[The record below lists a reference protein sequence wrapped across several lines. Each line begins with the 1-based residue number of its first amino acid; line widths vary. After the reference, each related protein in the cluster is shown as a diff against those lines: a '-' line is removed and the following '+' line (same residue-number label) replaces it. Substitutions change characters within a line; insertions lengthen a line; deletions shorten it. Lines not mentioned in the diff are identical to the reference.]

1 MDKIAWITD
10 SMAFFPPGEAE
21 KIGVHVV
28 PTVII
33 INGESYREY
42 VDLSVEELD
51 AKMRHDSSVIP
62 TTSQPSFGE
71 LVELYER
78 LKAEGYDYGYAIHIT
93 SGLSGTY
100 ASSVAAAD
108 AVGFKLYAIDSY
120 TGGANQQEMLRVSM
134 QLAQAGKRP
143 EEIVTVLEQFKHQS
157 HFYLII
163 GNMETMRRSGRV
175 SSSQFLLANMLNIK
189 PIVKFDEVGKLV
201 PFKKVRS
208 IKKAFNE
215 MTSEIASQIAK
226 SGLYQQT
233 LYIGHTLA
241 RPAAEQLR
249 DTLQAKL
256 PQISIEIT
264 QFGPSILTHAGSE
277 TVGVFWFDEIHVPT

>member
-21 KIGVHVV
+21 KLGVHVV

-42 VDLSVEELD
+42 TDLSIEQLNQ
-51 AKMRHDSSVIP
+51 KMRESSSVIP

-78 LKAEGYDYGYAIHIT
+78 LQAEGYDYAYAVHIT

-120 TGGANQQEMLRVSM
+120 TGAANQQNMLRLSIEM
-134 QLAQAGKRP
+134 AQAGKQP
-143 EEIVTVLEQFKHQS
+143 EEVMQVLEQFKHHS

-208 IKKAFNE
+208 IKKAFQE
-215 MTSEIASQIAK
+215 MSSEIAAK
-226 SGLYQQT
+226 IEQFGLYNQT

-241 RPAAEQLR
+241 RSSAEQLR
-249 DTLQAKL
+249 DLLQTKL

-277 TVGVFWFDEIHVPT
+277 TVGVYWFDDLTVNR

>member
-21 KIGVHVV
+21 KIGIHVV
-28 PTVII
+28 PTLII

-42 VDLSVEELD
+42 VDLSVEQLD
-51 AKMRHDSSVIP
+51 AKMRQDSSVVP

-78 LKAEGYDYGYAIHIT
+78 LQAEGYDYAYAVHIT

-108 AVGFKLYAIDSY
+108 AVGFKLYAVDSY
-120 TGGANQQEMLRVSM
+120 TGGANQQEMLRISM

-143 EEIVTVLEQFKHQS
+143 EEVMAVLDQFKHQS

-208 IKKAFNE
+208 IKKAFHE
-215 MTSEIASQIAK
+215 MTSEIVTQVER
-226 SGLYQQT
+226 SGLYKQT

-241 RPAAEQLR
+241 LSAAEQLR
-249 DTLQAKL
+249 DTIQSKL
-256 PQISIEIT
+256 PHLSIEIT

-277 TVGVFWFDEIHVPT
+277 TVGVFWFDDIPVSL

>member
-10 SMAFFPPGEAE
+10 SMAFFPEGEAE

-28 PTVII
+28 PTQLIN
-33 INGESYREY
+33 NGESYREY
-42 VDLSVEELD
+42 LD
-51 AKMRHDSSVIP
+51 ISIEQLDEKMKQHASAVP

-71 LVELYER
+71 LVELYEH
-78 LKAEGYDYGYAIHIT
+78 LKATGYDYGYAIHIT

-108 AVGFKLYAIDSY
+108 AVGFKLYALDSY
-120 TGGANQQEMLRVSM
+120 TGAANQQEMIK
-134 QLAQAGKRP
+134 LAMELTATGKQP
-143 EEIVTVLEQFKHQS
+143 EDVMAILEQFKHAS

-163 GNMETMRRSGRV
+163 GNMETMRRGGRV

-189 PIVKFDEVGKLV
+189 PIVTFNEEGKLV

-208 IKKAFNE
+208 LKKAFHE
-215 MTSEIASQIAK
+215 MAAEVVTKIQTH
-226 SGLYQQT
+226 GLHRQT

-241 RPAAEQLR
+241 RADAEKLR
-249 DTLQAKL
+249 DAILSKIAG
-256 PQISIEIT
+256 ISIEIT
-264 QFGPSILTHAGSE
+264 QFGPSILSHAGSE
-277 TVGVFWFDEIHVPT
+277 TVGVYWFDQIEYA